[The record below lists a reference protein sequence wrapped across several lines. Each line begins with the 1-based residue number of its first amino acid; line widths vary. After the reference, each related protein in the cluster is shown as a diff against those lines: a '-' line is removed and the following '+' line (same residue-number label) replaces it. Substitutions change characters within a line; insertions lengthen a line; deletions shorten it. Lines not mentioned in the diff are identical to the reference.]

1 MSGPNDD
8 LQPGDLLGPYVIEGL
23 LGTGGMATVY
33 LAFHQGLGKRMA
45 VKTLRPQFA
54 ADPAC
59 VERFLQEARAAST
72 LRHRHVIEVF
82 DVNVESE
89 RPYLAMEYLQGETLA
104 DRLLM
109 KGRLSVTEVADVLLP
124 VISAVSTAHAAGI
137 IHRDLKPDNVLIARE
152 AGGDRPVL
160 LDFGISKVLEGPQRR
175 ALTVV
180 GQVVGMPYYMAPEQI
195 RAEELDGRS
204 DVYALGVVLYEC
216 ATGVRPF
223 RAEQSVFVLMAEILL
238 GQPRP
243 PAQLEGTIPP
253 HFEAIILRALA
264 VKREDRF
271 ASADALGRA
280 LLSFASPAVGRKWAS
295 TFGADPD
302 AIEPVVVIA
311 PPVTTSSVP
320 PAQPPSSLAD
330 SGSHT
335 LPLPGLVPRRGEALT
350 VADLRAMPGLTDFTD
365 TEISGFCLVA
375 TGRRFAAGAAL
386 FQQGTTGDAC
396 YAIVRGAIEISKDL
410 NGAETVL
417 DVLREGSFVGQ
428 DALAERAHRG
438 VSARAIEDT
447 LVIELTRDEMQR
459 MLGFHDQVALRLLE
473 MIAVTGIRKARAA
486 TKKLAKL
493 LEMRA
498 IGIAEDGAS
507 ISGTRPLEWL
517 RAAAREWSVRI
528 DER

>member
-8 LQPGDLLGPYVIEGL
+8 LQPGDQIGPYIIEGL

-33 LAFHQGLGKRMA
+33 LAFHQRQGKRMA
-45 VKTLRPQFA
+45 VKMLRPQFA

-109 KGRLSVTEVADVLLP
+109 KGRLSVTEISDVLLP

-152 AGGDRPVL
+152 PGGDRPVL

-180 GQVVGMPYYMAPEQI
+180 GQVVGTPYYMAPEQI

-204 DVYALGVVLYEC
+204 DVYALGVMLYEC

-243 PAQLEGTIPP
+243 PAQIEGTIPP
-253 HFEAIILRALA
+253 NFEAIILRALA

-271 ASADALGRA
+271 ASADALGRV
-280 LLSFASPAVGRKWAS
+280 LLSFASPSMGRKWAR

-302 AIEPVVVIA
+302 AIEPIVVVA
-311 PPVTTSSVP
+311 PPVTTSSLP
-320 PAQPPSSLAD
+320 PAHGPSALAD

-335 LPLPGLVPRRGEALT
+335 LPLPGISRRGEALT
-350 VADLRAMPGLTDFTD
+350 VAELRAMPGLADFTD
-365 TEISGFCLVA
+365 AELSGFCLVA
-375 TGRRFAAGAAL
+375 TGRRFAAGSML

-396 YAIVRGAIEISKDL
+396 YAIVSGAVEILKDL

-417 DVLREGSFVGQ
+417 DVLRGGSFVGQ

-438 VSARAIEDT
+438 VSARALEDT

-473 MIAVTGIRKARAA
+473 LIAVTGIRKARAA

-498 IGIAEDGAS
+498 AGMAEDSAAS
-507 ISGTRPLEWL
+507 SGTRPLEWL